1 MDFLKPIKSD
11 IDYKL
16 LVLLALDSIGRLTKT
31 ELDNILI
38 KGEYSDY
45 FSNTF
50 AVEDLLSQKSIEQND
65 VYYEITEKGKS
76 ELRLFSKRIPSSIK
90 SRFLINALQ
99 YKDELLRDRDIS
111 LNFQNIDNNRV
122 IVTLYIFSEQ
132 YELMKI
138 ELNTLEESINFNCL
152 NKIKRNKIT
161 VYESII
167 NLAFTDKS
175 DKLEKT
181 YDTSS
186 DIKYFNDL
194 PYLFLKFSDEINI
207 WSLKVLVPSPD
218 MIERVCIAWPCKAKE
233 VASLIFKKFF
243 SK

>member
-16 LVLLALDSIGRLTKT
+16 LVLLALDSIGKLTKT

-50 AVEDLLSQKSIEQND
+50 AVEDLLSQKSIVQND
-65 VYYEITEKGKS
+65 IYYEITEKGKS

-111 LNFQNIDNNRV
+111 LNFQNIDNDRV
-122 IVTLYIFSEQ
+122 IVTLYIFSQQ

-138 ELNTLEESINFNCL
+138 ELITLEENINFN
-152 NKIKRNKIT
+152 
-161 VYESII
+161 
-167 NLAFTDKS
+167 
-175 DKLEKT
+175 
-181 YDTSS
+181 
-186 DIKYFNDL
+186 
-194 PYLFLKFSDEINI
+194 
-207 WSLKVLVPSPD
+207 
-218 MIERVCIAWPCKAKE
+218 
-233 VASLIFKKFF
+233 
-243 SK
+243 

>member
-1 MDFLKPIKSD
+1 MDFLKPIKND

-16 LVLLALDSIGRLTKT
+16 LVLLALDSIGKLTKT

-50 AVEDLLSQKSIEQND
+50 AVEDLLLQKSIEQND
-65 VYYEITEKGKS
+65 IYYEITDKGKS

-138 ELNTLEESINFNCL
+138 ELNTLEENINFNCL

-167 NLAFTDKS
+167 NLAFKDKS
-175 DKLEKT
+175 DKPEKL
-181 YDTSS
+181 YDTSA
-186 DIKYFNDL
+186 DIKYLNDL
-194 PYLFLKFSDEINI
+194 PYLFLNFSDEINI

-218 MIERVCIAWPCKAKE
+218 MIEGVCLAWPYEAKE
-233 VASLIFKKFF
+233 VATLIFKKFF